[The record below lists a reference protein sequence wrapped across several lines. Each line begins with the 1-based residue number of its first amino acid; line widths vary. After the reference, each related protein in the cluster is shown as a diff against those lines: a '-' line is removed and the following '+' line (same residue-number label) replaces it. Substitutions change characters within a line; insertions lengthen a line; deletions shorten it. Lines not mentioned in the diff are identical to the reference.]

1 MSNTART
8 WRTQWRRSFGQVLCG
23 ELSGFSSIPVVSFA
37 VRTMGLNYFETASLF
52 YHHKKRQ
59 FCMTSRKCG
68 AGTRALG
75 FSYNDP
81 VATGAQVEAHCC
93 AGKRFGGPVHG
104 ELH

>member
-1 MSNTART
+1 
-8 WRTQWRRSFGQVLCG
+8 
-23 ELSGFSSIPVVSFA
+23 
-37 VRTMGLNYFETASLF
+37 MGHFETASLF